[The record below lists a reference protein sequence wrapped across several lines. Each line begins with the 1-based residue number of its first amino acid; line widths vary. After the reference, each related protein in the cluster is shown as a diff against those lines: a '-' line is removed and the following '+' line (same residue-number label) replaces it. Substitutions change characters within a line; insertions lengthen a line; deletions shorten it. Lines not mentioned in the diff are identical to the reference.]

1 MLLRAVGEIDA
12 EMRQSQRGPFDGA
25 QARKLLELTHR
36 ACGRYGWTHEQLQAL
51 AEGYSAEAEVS
62 PLLTSAWDTW
72 AGLLPRT
79 ERDADEGA
87 DDEDSGMMDTWL
99 QCQEDVEAAADA
111 LGHGRLLEARE
122 LLSYA
127 LSTWEE
133 GALSA
138 PGDAANAASGAG
150 TRMSAAQTATKE
162 YVVHGYCLRADCA
175 ALEAQ
180 DESDATGDAA
190 AAGALPGSVLSA
202 EARADLE
209 AALSLDPSCSAAHL
223 RLARSALASVATASS
238 SSSSRSSREDDGTSN
253 VDEAAAARAA
263 RLARLQAASAPVSSS
278 TAAAMPASEGLV
290 HAVGGVVIGSEQ
302 LPELVEL
309 VDMVEALSKGAFFQT
324 YGSVFHTHRRILT
337 TTVLLSKAAGK
348 EAAAELWAKKDPR
361 GLPPS
366 WVLASYFDSFGRWLL
381 HPAVRFFHTYGSVF
395 TRIVA

>member
-223 RLARSALASVATASS
+223 RLARSTLASVATASS

-337 TTVLLSKAAGK
+337 TTVLLSKSCW
-348 EAAAELWAKKDPR
+348 ER
-361 GLPPS
+361 S
-366 WVLASYFDSFGRWLL
+366 
-381 HPAVRFFHTYGSVF
+381 GS
-395 TRIVA
+395 

>member
-1 MLLRAVGEIDA
+1 MLLRAVGEIDV
-12 EMRQSQRGPFDGA
+12 ELRQSLCGPFDGA

-36 ACGRYGWTHEQLQAL
+36 TCSKYGWTHEQLQAL
-51 AEGYSAEAEVS
+51 AEGYSGEAEVS
-62 PLLTSAWDTW
+62 ALLTSAWDTW
-72 AGLLPRT
+72 AGLLPKT

-87 DDEDSGMMDTWL
+87 ADEDSEMLDTWL

-133 GALSA
+133 RGRSA
-138 PGDAANAASGAG
+138 PSDAASTASGAG
-150 TRMSAAQTATKE
+150 TRMSAAQAATKE
-162 YVVHGYCLRADCA
+162 FVVHGYCLRADCA
-175 ALEAQ
+175 VLEAQ
-180 DESDATGDAA
+180 YDSDAAGDATTA
-190 AAGALPGSVLSA
+190 AALPGSVLSA

-223 RLARSALASVATASS
+223 RLARSALTSITTASS
-238 SSSSRSSREDDGTSN
+238 SANSTGEDAKRSN
-253 VDEAAAARAA
+253 VEEAAAARAA
-263 RLARLQAASAPVSSS
+263 RLARLQAASAPVGSR
-278 TAAAMPASEGLV
+278 TAACMPASEGLV

-302 LPELVEL
+302 LPELIEL
-309 VDMVEALSKGAFFQT
+309 VDMVEA
-324 YGSVFHTHRRILT
+324 
-337 TTVLLSKAAGK
+337 LSKAAGK

-381 HPAVRFFHTYGSVF
+381 HPAVRLSKVTVAFSHSWLHTDHY
-395 TRIVA
+395 RIVETNRRLSHRVTKS